1 MEVRM
6 NNKIPGFKLWVICLL
21 TSSALT
27 FFFSACRQG
36 SDGVSPV
43 QEGNELK
50 SSLPRDTSPVYSEN
64 ELGQL
69 VGDNNTFAFE
79 LYHMIKDQG
88 DNLFF
93 SPYSISVALAMTY
106 AGARNETETQIA
118 AALNFNFAQD
128 KLHSLF
134 NALDLELASRRQSD
148 AREGDEGGKYLK
160 LNIANAIW
168 AQEGYPFLDGFLD
181 LLAVNYGAGIWLVD
195 FQSNPEQARLTI
207 NDWVVVETED
217 RIKDL
222 LAKGMIDILTRL
234 VLTNVIYFNGS
245 WALPFNKEY
254 TQEEDFYLM
263 DGSTITVPMMRPE
276 PGGYGENNEAHAAV
290 VGPGYRAVELPY
302 YGGEFSMLIVIPDM
316 GTFAAFEQQLDYSFI
331 EGVAADLKQETII
344 LKMPKFGYE
353 SEFDLSKT
361 LSDMGMPDAFAG
373 GAADFSG
380 IDGGVGQLFISAVV
394 HKAFISV
401 DEEGTEAAA
410 ATAVIFT
417 ESSIEDPLQI
427 IINRPFIYMIR
438 DIKTGAILFLGRV
451 KKPEPQT

>member
-1 MEVRM
+1 M
-6 NNKIPGFKLWVICLL
+6 NSNFSGFKGCVICLL
-21 TSSALT
+21 TSLALA
-27 FFFSACRQG
+27 FFVSACQQG
-36 SDGVSPV
+36 SNGESPIV
-43 QEGNELK
+43 EGNELK
-50 SSLPRDTSPVYSEN
+50 SPLARDTSPVYTEN
-64 ELGQL
+64 ELRQL
-69 VGDNNTFAFE
+69 VSDNNTFAIE
-79 LYHMIKDQG
+79 LYHMIKDKG

-118 AALNFNFAQD
+118 ATLNFNFPQD

-134 NALDLELASRRQSD
+134 NALDLELASRKQSD
-148 AREGDEGGKYLK
+148 TQEGDEGGKYLK

-168 AQEGYPFLDGFLD
+168 VQQDFPILDEYLD

-207 NDWVVVETED
+207 NDWVARETED
-217 RIKDL
+217 KIKDL
-222 LAKGMIDILTRL
+222 LARGMIDILTRL
-234 VLTNVIYFNGS
+234 VLTNVIYFNGA

-263 DGSTITVPMMRPE
+263 DGGTVTVPMMRPE
-276 PGGYGENNEAHAAV
+276 PGGYGENNEVHTAA
-290 VGPGYRAVELPY
+290 VGPGYQAVELPY

-316 GTFAAFEQQLDYSFI
+316 GTFATFEQQLDYSFI
-331 EGVAADLKQETII
+331 EEVVANLRQETII

-361 LSDMGMPDAFAG
+361 LSDMGMPNAFAG

-380 IDGGVGQLFISAVV
+380 IDGRVGQLFISAVV

-417 ESSIEDPLQI
+417 ESAVEDPLQI
-427 IINRPFIYMIR
+427 FINRPFIYMIR

-451 KKPEPQT
+451 KKPEPQA